1 MIEGQNGLTWPRW
14 KKIVD
19 EVESLGFAGL
29 FRSDHFTN
37 ANPPDK
43 DSLELWVSL
52 TYLADHTER
61 IHFGPLVCPLTFRHP
76 AMIARQAA
84 ALDDLSGGRMVLGV
98 GAGWQEREHRLFG
111 FDLEAN
117 PVRFARL
124 EEGLQVTTELLASDG
139 PVEFKG
145 RFYRIE
151 EVTLL
156 PRPQRHGGPP
166 VLVGGSGPRRIPEL
180 AGRFASWW
188 NGVFL
193 TPELFKER
201 VATVD
206 AFASKSGRDPAEI
219 KKTLM
224 TGLFFGIDTERLSQQ
239 LDPLRARPDLAGR
252 SDSDMVS
259 LLRERGVVAG
269 TPAQVREQLGA
280 LEDAGCQEVML
291 QWLELD
297 NIEGLRD
304 LAQAVL

>member
-14 KKIVD
+14 KTIID

-124 EEGLQVTTELLASDG
+124 EEGLQVITELLASDG

-151 EVTLL
+151 DATLL
-156 PRPQRHGGPP
+156 PQPQRNGGPP
-166 VLVGGSGPRRIPEL
+166 ILVGGSGPRRVPEL

-193 TPELFKER
+193 TPELLKER

-206 AFASKSGRDPAEI
+206 AFASKSGRDPVEI
-219 KKTLM
+219 KKTMM
-224 TGLFFGIDTERLSQQ
+224 TGLFFGRDTERLSQQ

-252 SDSDMVS
+252 SDNDMVS
-259 LLRERGVVAG
+259 VLRERGAVAG
-269 TPAQVREQLGA
+269 TPVQVREQLGA